1 LIGRWFWRLIAWST
15 GAVNQ
20 AKLDQEL
27 LKAIQYNK
35 LGLVK
40 RLHSEGASVSC
51 RNEEGRSPLHLSVYS
66 DWDRISH
73 FLIDMGADLNAKG
86 KFGGTPLHM
95 AAFKGNL
102 AIVQLMIKKGADLR
116 SKDSNGN
123 LPIHLAAMYGWA
135 DIVEVFVRAVAPERW
150 PLPPLIPGKV
160 EDDEPAQE
168 ATPKPTSGDED
179 IFPADIRSLIQ
190 ARSTDG
196 ETPLHHAA
204 VNCKTQAIDYLLRL
218 GADPEAK
225 DNEDTPPQ
233 LYQPGNVES
242 YFKIPAYVRC
252 MNCAESIKLDGE
264 EQRIGVYFCPYCEQE
279 VDHLNYG
286 KQASVKGSGGAG
298 LMDKFD
304 GWFSSSE
311 DKPSVSSPV
320 EQSEPEPSG
329 GELEAS
335 TEEVLP
341 EHESV
346 EMEEKLVP
354 ETVNCAICR
363 KSLKLD
369 EEEQKRGIYF
379 CPYCNREV
387 DHIHDAD

>member
-1 LIGRWFWRLIAWST
+1 M
-15 GAVNQ
+15 NQ

-40 RLHSEGASVSC
+40 RLHSEGASVNC

-66 DWDRISH
+66 DWDRVSH

-102 AIVQLMIKKGADLR
+102 AIVQLMLKKGGDLR
-116 SKDSNGN
+116 AKDSNGN

-135 DIVEVFVRAVAPERW
+135 DIVEAFVRAVAPERW
-150 PLPPLIPGKV
+150 PLPPLIPGKA
-160 EDDEPAQE
+160 EDNEPAEE
-168 ATPKPTSGDED
+168 AAPKPASGEED
-179 IFPADIRSLIQ
+179 VFPADIRSLIQ
-190 ARSTDG
+190 ARSTEG

-264 EQRIGVYFCPYCEQE
+264 EQRLGIYFCPYCEQE
-279 VDHLNYG
+279 VDHLNFG
-286 KQASVKGSGGAG
+286 KQATAKKGSGGAG
-298 LMDKFD
+298 LMDKFG

-311 DKPSVSSPV
+311 DKPSASSPA
-320 EQSEPEPSG
+320 EQAEPEPEPEPES
-329 GELEAS
+329 EPVAAEEA
-335 TEEVLP
+335 LP

-346 EMEEKLVP
+346 EMEEKLIP
-354 ETVNCAICR
+354 ETVHCAICR

-369 EEEQKRGIYF
+369 DEEQKRGIYF
-379 CPYCNREV
+379 CPYCNCEV

>member
-1 LIGRWFWRLIAWST
+1 M
-15 GAVNQ
+15 NQ

-35 LGLVK
+35 LGLVR
-40 RLHSEGASVSC
+40 RLHSEGASVNC
-51 RNEEGRSPLHLSVYS
+51 CNNEGRSPLHFSVYS
-66 DWDRISH
+66 DWDRVSH

-102 AIVQLMIKKGADLR
+102 AIVQLMLKKGADLR
-116 SKDSNGN
+116 AKDSNGN

-135 DIVEVFVRAVAPERW
+135 DIVEVFVKMVTPERW
-150 PLPPLIPGKV
+150 PLPPLIPGKA
-160 EDDEPAQE
+160 EDDEPAE
-168 ATPKPTSGDED
+168 ETPAQPDSGDEEF
-179 IFPADIRSLIQ
+179 FPADLRSLIH
-190 ARSTDG
+190 ARTTDG

-204 VNCKTQAIDYLLRL
+204 VNCKTHAIDYLLRL

-252 MNCAESIKLDGE
+252 MSCAESIKLDGE
-264 EQRIGVYFCPYCEQE
+264 EQRSGIYFCPYCEQE
-279 VDHLNYG
+279 VDHLNFG
-286 KQASVKGSGGAG
+286 KQTKAKPGSGGG
-298 LMDKFD
+298 LMNKFG

-311 DKPSVSSPV
+311 DKPSAPSPA
-320 EQSEPEPSG
+320 EAPEPEP
-329 GELEAS
+329 E
-335 TEEVLP
+335 P
-341 EHESV
+341 EPTPEPSEDEPIAAEPPHEDEDV
-346 EMEEKLVP
+346 EMAEKLIP

-379 CPYCNREV
+379 CPYCNLEV

>member
-1 LIGRWFWRLIAWST
+1 
-15 GAVNQ
+15 
-20 AKLDQEL
+20 
-27 LKAIQYNK
+27 
-35 LGLVK
+35 
-40 RLHSEGASVSC
+40 
-51 RNEEGRSPLHLSVYS
+51 
-66 DWDRISH
+66 
-73 FLIDMGADLNAKG
+73 
-86 KFGGTPLHM
+86 
-95 AAFKGNL
+95 
-102 AIVQLMIKKGADLR
+102 MIKKGADLR
-116 SKDSNGN
+116 AKDSNGN

-150 PLPPLIPGKV
+150 PLPPLIPGKA
-160 EDDEPAQE
+160 EDNEPAEE
-168 ATPKPTSGDED
+168 AAPKPASGEED
-179 IFPADIRSLIQ
+179 VFPADIRSLIQ
-190 ARSTDG
+190 ARSTEG

-264 EQRIGVYFCPYCEQE
+264 EQRLGIYFCPYCEQE
-279 VDHLNYG
+279 VDHLNFG
-286 KQASVKGSGGAG
+286 KQATAKKGSGGAG
-298 LMDKFD
+298 LMDKFG

-311 DKPSVSSPV
+311 DKPSASSPA
-320 EQSEPEPSG
+320 EQPEPEPEPES
-329 GELEAS
+329 ESESESEPVAAEEA
-335 TEEVLP
+335 LP

-346 EMEEKLVP
+346 EMEEKLIP
-354 ETVNCAICR
+354 ETVHCAICR

-369 EEEQKRGIYF
+369 DEEQKRGIYF

>member
-1 LIGRWFWRLIAWST
+1 M
-15 GAVNQ
+15 NQ

-40 RLHSEGASVSC
+40 RLHSEGASVNC
-51 RNEEGRSPLHLSVYS
+51 RNDEGRSPLHLSVYS
-66 DWDRISH
+66 DWDRVSH

-95 AAFKGNL
+95 AAFKGNR
-102 AIVQLMIKKGADLR
+102 AIVQLMLKKGGDQRA
-116 SKDSNGN
+116 KDSNGN

-135 DIVEVFVRAVAPERW
+135 DIVELFVRAVAPERW
-150 PLPPLIPGKV
+150 PLPPLIPGKA
-160 EDDEPAQE
+160 EDNEPAE
-168 ATPKPTSGDED
+168 EPASGDED
-179 IFPADIRSLIQ
+179 VFPADIRSLIQ
-190 ARSTDG
+190 ARSTEG

-204 VNCKTQAIDYLLRL
+204 VNCKTQAADYLLRL

-264 EQRIGVYFCPYCEQE
+264 EQRTGVYFCPYCEQE
-279 VDHLNYG
+279 VDHLNFG
-286 KQASVKGSGGAG
+286 KQATATARGSGDG
-298 LMDKFD
+298 LMKKFG

-311 DKPSVSSPV
+311 DKPRAPSPA
-320 EQSEPEPSG
+320 EQPEPETEPEPS
-329 GELEAS
+329 AP
-335 TEEVLP
+335 EETLV

-346 EMEEKLVP
+346 EMEEKLIE

-369 EEEQKRGIYF
+369 DEEQKRGIYF

>member
-1 LIGRWFWRLIAWST
+1 M
-15 GAVNQ
+15 NQ

-40 RLHSEGASVSC
+40 RLHSEGASVNC
-51 RNEEGRSPLHLSVYS
+51 RNDEGRSPLHLSVYS
-66 DWDRISH
+66 DWDRVSH

-95 AAFKGNL
+95 AAFKGNRV
-102 AIVQLMIKKGADLR
+102 IVQLMLKKGGDQRA
-116 SKDSNGN
+116 KDSNGN

-135 DIVEVFVRAVAPERW
+135 DIVELFVRAVAPERW
-150 PLPPLIPGKV
+150 PLPPLIPGKA
-160 EDDEPAQE
+160 EDNEPAE
-168 ATPKPTSGDED
+168 EPASGDED
-179 IFPADIRSLIQ
+179 VFPADIRSLIQ
-190 ARSTDG
+190 ARSTEG

-204 VNCKTQAIDYLLRL
+204 VNCKTQAADYLLRL

-264 EQRIGVYFCPYCEQE
+264 EQRTGVYFCPYCEQE
-279 VDHLNYG
+279 VDHLNFG
-286 KQASVKGSGGAG
+286 KQATATARGSGDG
-298 LMDKFD
+298 LMKKFG

-311 DKPSVSSPV
+311 DKPRAPSPA
-320 EQSEPEPSG
+320 EQPEPETETEPEPS
-329 GELEAS
+329 AP
-335 TEEVLP
+335 EETLV

-346 EMEEKLVP
+346 EMEEKLIE

>member
-1 LIGRWFWRLIAWST
+1 
-15 GAVNQ
+15 VNQ

-40 RLHSEGASVSC
+40 RLHSEGASVNC

-66 DWDRISH
+66 DWDRVSH
-73 FLIDMGADLNAKG
+73 FLI
-86 KFGGTPLHM
+86 
-95 AAFKGNL
+95 
-102 AIVQLMIKKGADLR
+102 KKGGDLR
-116 SKDSNGN
+116 AKDSNGN

-135 DIVEVFVRAVAPERW
+135 DIVEAFARAVAPERW
-150 PLPPLIPGKV
+150 PLPPLIPGKA
-160 EDDEPAQE
+160 EDNEPAEE
-168 ATPKPTSGDED
+168 AAPKPASGEED
-179 IFPADIRSLIQ
+179 VFPADIRSLIQ
-190 ARSTDG
+190 ARSTEG

-264 EQRIGVYFCPYCEQE
+264 EQRLGIYFCPYCEQE
-279 VDHLNYG
+279 VDHLNFG
-286 KQASVKGSGGAG
+286 KQARAKKGSGGAG
-298 LMDKFD
+298 LMDKFG

-311 DKPSVSSPV
+311 DKPSASSPA
-320 EQSEPEPSG
+320 EQAEPEP
-329 GELEAS
+329 EPEPEPVAAVEA
-335 TEEVLP
+335 LP

-346 EMEEKLVP
+346 EMEEKLIP
-354 ETVNCAICR
+354 ETVHCAICR

-369 EEEQKRGIYF
+369 DEEQKRGIYF

>member
-1 LIGRWFWRLIAWST
+1 
-15 GAVNQ
+15 VNQ

-40 RLHSEGASVSC
+40 RLHSEGASVNC
-51 RNEEGRSPLHLSVYS
+51 RNDEGRSPLHLSVYS
-66 DWDRISH
+66 DWDRVSH

-95 AAFKGNL
+95 AAFKGNRV
-102 AIVQLMIKKGADLR
+102 IVQLMLKKGGDQRA
-116 SKDSNGN
+116 KDSNGN

-135 DIVEVFVRAVAPERW
+135 DIVELFVRAVAPERW
-150 PLPPLIPGKV
+150 PLPPLIPGKA
-160 EDDEPAQE
+160 EDNEPAE
-168 ATPKPTSGDED
+168 EPASGDED
-179 IFPADIRSLIQ
+179 VFPADIRSLIQ
-190 ARSTDG
+190 ARSTEG

-204 VNCKTQAIDYLLRL
+204 VNCKTQAADYLLRL

-264 EQRIGVYFCPYCEQE
+264 EQRTGVYFCPYCEQE
-279 VDHLNYG
+279 VDHLNFG
-286 KQASVKGSGGAG
+286 KQATATARGSGDG
-298 LMDKFD
+298 LMKKFG

-311 DKPSVSSPV
+311 DKPRAPSPA
-320 EQSEPEPSG
+320 EQPEPETETEPEPS
-329 GELEAS
+329 AP
-335 TEEVLP
+335 EETLV

-346 EMEEKLVP
+346 EMEEKLIE

>member
-1 LIGRWFWRLIAWST
+1 
-15 GAVNQ
+15 VNQ

-40 RLHSEGASVSC
+40 RLHSEGASVNC
-51 RNEEGRSPLHLSVYS
+51 RNEEGRSPLHLSVYN
-66 DWDRISH
+66 DWDRVSH

-102 AIVQLMIKKGADLR
+102 PIVQLMLKKGGDLR
-116 SKDSNGN
+116 AKDSNGN

-150 PLPPLIPGKV
+150 PLPPLIVPKV
-160 EDDEPAQE
+160 NDDEPAE
-168 ATPKPTSGDED
+168 ESDAPPPPDEEN
-179 IFPADIRSLIQ
+179 FPADIRTLVQ
-190 ARSTDG
+190 ARSTEG

-204 VNCKTQAIDYLLRL
+204 VNCHTQVIDYLLRL

-233 LYQPGNVES
+233 LYQPGKPES
-242 YFKIPAYVRC
+242 FFKVPAYVRC

-264 EQRIGVYFCPYCEQE
+264 EQRTGIYFCPYCEKE
-279 VDHLNYG
+279 VDHLNFG
-286 KQASVKGSGGAG
+286 KQTKGKEKDGG
-298 LMDKFD
+298 LRSKFG

-311 DKPSVSSPV
+311 DSPSAPPAAK
-320 EQSEPEPSG
+320 EPESEPEPEPEPSADAP
-329 GELEAS
+329 EPS
-335 TEEVLP
+335 EEQTLP
-341 EHESV
+341 EHDDV
-346 EMEEKLVP
+346 EMEQKLIP
-354 ETVNCAICR
+354 ENVHCAICR

-369 EEEQKRGIYF
+369 EEEQRRGIYF
-379 CPYCNREV
+379 CPYCKRDV

>member
-1 LIGRWFWRLIAWST
+1 M
-15 GAVNQ
+15 NQ

-40 RLHSEGASVSC
+40 RLYSEGASVNC
-51 RNEEGRSPLHLSVYS
+51 RNEEGRSPLHLSVYN
-66 DWDRISH
+66 DWDRVSH

-102 AIVQLMIKKGADLR
+102 SIVQLMLKKGADIR

-135 DIVEVFVRAVAPERW
+135 DIVEVFVRSVAPERW
-150 PLPPLIPGKV
+150 PLPPLILPKTEEASEPDG
-160 EDDEPAQE
+160 ETDERALTE
-168 ATPKPTSGDED
+168 EEN
-179 IFPADIRSLIQ
+179 FPADIRTLIQ
-190 ARSTDG
+190 ARASEG

-204 VNCKTQAIDYLLRL
+204 VNCHTQVIDYLLRL

-233 LYQPGNVES
+233 LYQPGKPES
-242 YFKIPAYVRC
+242 FFKVPAYVRC

-264 EQRIGVYFCPYCEQE
+264 EQRTGIYFCPYCEQE
-279 VDHLNYG
+279 VDHLNFG
-286 KQASVKGSGGAG
+286 KQSKGKSAAG
-298 LMDKFD
+298 LMDKFG

-311 DKPSVSSPV
+311 DNPSPKPATKAP
-320 EQSEPEPSG
+320 ESEPEPIADTREKPDGEPTSG
-329 GELEAS
+329 HVE
-335 TEEVLP
+335 
-341 EHESV
+341 V
-346 EMEEKLVP
+346 EMDQKLVP

-369 EEEQKRGIYF
+369 EEEQRRGIYF
-379 CPYCNREV
+379 CPYCNCDV

>member
-1 LIGRWFWRLIAWST
+1 M
-15 GAVNQ
+15 NQ

-40 RLHSEGASVSC
+40 RLHSEGASVNC
-51 RNEEGRSPLHLSVYS
+51 RNDEGRSPLHLSIYS
-66 DWDRISH
+66 DWDSISR

-102 AIVQLMIKKGADLR
+102 AVVQLMINKSVDLR
-116 SKDSNGN
+116 AKDSNGN
-123 LPIHLAAMYGWA
+123 LPMHLAAMYGWA
-135 DIVEVFVRAVAPERW
+135 DIVEVFIKAVVPEGYEVQ
-150 PLPPLIPGKV
+150 PLIPQTTNDG
-160 EDDEPAQE
+160 EEPEQPAEQPATESEGE
-168 ATPKPTSGDED
+168 AEED
-179 IFPADIRSLIQ
+179 IHPDIRSLIQ
-190 ARSTDG
+190 ARNAEG

-204 VNCKTQAIDYLLRL
+204 VNCKKQAIEYLLRL

-225 DNEDTPPQ
+225 DNQDTQPQ
-233 LYQPGNVES
+233 LYQPGKPES
-242 YFKIPAYVRC
+242 YFKVPAYVRC
-252 MNCAESIKLDGE
+252 MSCAESIKLDGE
-264 EQRIGVYFCPYCEQE
+264 EQRTGVYFCPYCEQE
-279 VDHLNYG
+279 VDHLNFG
-286 KQASVKGSGGAG
+286 KQSKSGGG
-298 LMDKFD
+298 SLKDKFG

-311 DKPSVSSPV
+311 EKSDIQSSAEKPGH
-320 EQSEPEPSG
+320 EYIPEPIADDDSG
-329 GELEAS
+329 TDVETPS
-335 TEEVLP
+335 
-341 EHESV
+341 EHEEV
-346 EMEEKLVP
+346 EMEEKLIS

-379 CPYCNREV
+379 CPYCNLEV

>member
-1 LIGRWFWRLIAWST
+1 
-15 GAVNQ
+15 VNQ

-40 RLHSEGASVSC
+40 RLQSEGASVNC
-51 RNEEGRSPLHLSVYS
+51 RNEEGRSPLHLSVYN

-73 FLIDMGADLNAKG
+73 FLIDMGAELNAKG

-102 AIVQLMIKKGADLR
+102 AIVQLMLKKGADLR
-116 SKDSNGN
+116 AKDSNGN

-135 DIVEVFVRAVAPERW
+135 DIVELFVRTVAPERW
-150 PLPPLIPGKV
+150 PLPPLIVGNA
-160 EDDEPAQE
+160 EDDEPAEETDQQP
-168 ATPKPTSGDED
+168 AADEEN
-179 IFPADIRSLIQ
+179 FPVDIRSLIQ
-190 ARSTDG
+190 ARSTEG

-204 VNCKTQAIDYLLRL
+204 VNCKTQVIDYLLRL

-233 LYQPGNVES
+233 LYQPGNEES

-264 EQRIGVYFCPYCEQE
+264 EQRSGIYFCPYCEEE
-279 VDHLNYG
+279 VDHLNFG
-286 KQASVKGSGGAG
+286 KQAKAKGSGGG
-298 LMDKFD
+298 LMDKFG

-311 DKPSVSSPV
+311 DKPSDLPPA
-320 EQSEPEPSG
+320 EQPEPEPEPEPDPEPSAD
-329 GELEAS
+329 EADAPAAE
-335 TEEVLP
+335 TLP
-341 EHESV
+341 EHEDV
-346 EMEEKLVP
+346 EMEQKLIP
-354 ETVNCAICR
+354 ETVHCAICR

-369 EEEQKRGIYF
+369 EEEQRRGIYF